1 MSETTSGPSLGK
13 VIAWIGGVLLIAL
26 VFGWV
31 FGWIAVPF
39 QTTSA
44 SNVREQWGF
53 AYRYEA
59 SLQASARNVCSA
71 RTAVAQATS
80 DEERVQRRSQAMAY
94 ELNYSRIQS
103 EYDGRLRNAFEA
115 KLVRPRDVPAEAPD
129 LDQML
134 QSIRC
139 S

>member
-1 MSETTSGPSLGK
+1 MSETTSSPSLGK
-13 VIAWIGGVLLIAL
+13 IIAWVGGVLLVL
-26 VFGWV
+26 MVLGWM
-31 FGWIAVPF
+31 FGWIGVPF
-39 QTTSA
+39 RTTSA
-44 SNVREQWGF
+44 ENVREQWSF

-59 SLQASARNVCSA
+59 SLEASARNVCSA

-80 DEERVQRRSQAMAY
+80 DQEQVQRRSQALAY
-94 ELNYSRIQS
+94 EQNYSRVQS

-134 QSIRC
+134 QRIRC